1 MSSSLKPLLLLL
13 PLAGCGFAPLYG
25 QSGQAS
31 VADKLDTVAVQN
43 IPERTGQMLRLSLE
57 TQLHAAGE
65 PTQELYALNVTY
77 SIGVNAIGVQQDTSA
92 TRNRFIA
99 HATWSLAPIGNPA
112 APIATGTATTQ
123 DAENIIDQQY
133 AALNFE
139 TNTVNQELADEIAA
153 NITDQVAAYFKS
165 HPNS

>member
-1 MSSSLKPLLLLL
+1 LLLL

-25 QSGQAS
+25 QSGSQT

-43 IPERTGQMLRLSLE
+43 IPERTGQILRLSLE
-57 TQLHAAGE
+57 SQLHANGE
-65 PTQELYALNVTY
+65 PTQELYALNVTF
-77 SIGVNAIGVQQDTSA
+77 SIGINGIGVQQDTSV

-99 HATWSLAPIGNPA
+99 NATWSLAPIGNPA
-112 APIATGTATTQ
+112 APVATGTATTQ

-133 AALNFE
+133 AALTFE
-139 TNTVNQELADEIAA
+139 TNTMNQELADEIAA
-153 NITDQVAAYFKS
+153 DITDQVAAYFKS